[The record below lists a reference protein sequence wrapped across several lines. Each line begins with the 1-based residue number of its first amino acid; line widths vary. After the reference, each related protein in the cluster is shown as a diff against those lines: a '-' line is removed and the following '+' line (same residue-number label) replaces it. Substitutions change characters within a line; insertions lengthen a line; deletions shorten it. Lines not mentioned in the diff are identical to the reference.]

1 MVKSIKV
8 FTGDRTKNLI
18 ACIQKRATREADG
31 KGGWVAIYDYKNY
44 KITVYDSTVVF
55 TKQVP
60 NWRYF
65 YF

>member
-18 ACIQKRATREADG
+18 ACIQKRATKEADG
-31 KGGWVAIYDYKNY
+31 KDELVAMYDHKNY
-44 KITVYDSTVVF
+44 KITVYGSTVVF
-55 TKQVP
+55 IKKVP
-60 NWRYF
+60 SWRYF